1 MRQFQGFLPQP
12 FVSLLASADRYLLS
26 CRKTR
31 NKTFCC
37 SEPQKGKRS
46 FPPRCQ
52 RKFQRRRREGC
63 ESPKIPPSSVWG
75 RGGRRR
81 KEPASIQFFFLLYA
95 RHFQSDYSS
104 FFLQH
109 TTKVGTI
116 PHPPHITCLS
126 ATKTPSRF
134 FASLERGHPLISF
147 TPWPG
152 NDNII
157 DSPPESIG
165 LGTI

>member
-81 KEPASIQFFFLLYA
+81 KEPASIQFFFLLYV

-104 FFLQH
+104 FFATYHQGRDYSSPFSYH
-109 TTKVGTI
+109 
-116 PHPPHITCLS
+116 LS
-126 ATKTPSRF
+126 LSHKNTVSIFCPSR
-134 FASLERGHPLISF
+134 RGDIL
-147 TPWPG
+147 
-152 NDNII
+152 
-157 DSPPESIG
+157 
-165 LGTI
+165 